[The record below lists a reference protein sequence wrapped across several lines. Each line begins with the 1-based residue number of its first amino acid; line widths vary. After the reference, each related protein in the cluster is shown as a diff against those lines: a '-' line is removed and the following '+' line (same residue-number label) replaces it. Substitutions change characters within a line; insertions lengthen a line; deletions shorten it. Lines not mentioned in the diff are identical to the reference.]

1 MDFVITFFRD
11 ILDGP
16 IYIIV
21 AIISGILICSCIGYL
36 AEVSINKK
44 KAKEQYD
51 NEHYQETANSHD
63 NSAVSMKT
71 KTIVPNATNPI
82 NNIGGQVVS
91 TNVDVSVN
99 EIQNNNSVAPQQPS
113 NAMSQ
118 PQQSSPIPEMQS
130 TQVLSG
136 VQNIPSAP
144 INTPN
149 IDINSMQNINK

>member
-51 NEHYQETANSHD
+51 NEHYQETNNSYD

-71 KTIVPNATNPI
+71 KTIVSDATNPI

-91 TNVDVSVN
+91 TNVEVPA
-99 EIQNNNSVAPQQPS
+99 EQIQYNNSGVSQQSS
-113 NAMSQ
+113 NTISQ
-118 PQQSSPIPEMQS
+118 PQQPSPIPEMQS
-130 TQVLSG
+130 AQT
-136 VQNIPSAP
+136 IPSAP

-149 IDINSMQNINK
+149 IDVNSMQNINK

>member
-1 MDFVITFFRD
+1 MDFIITFFRD

-16 IYIIV
+16 VYIIV

-36 AEVSINKK
+36 AEVSINKR
-44 KAKEQYD
+44 KAKEQYA
-51 NEHYQETANSHD
+51 NEHYQETGNSHD

-71 KTIVPNATNPI
+71 KTIAPNANNPI
-82 NNIGGQVVS
+82 NNIGSQVVS
-91 TNVDVSVN
+91 TNVEVPMN

-144 INTPN
+144 INTSN
-149 IDINSMQNINK
+149 IDVNSMQNINK

>member
-1 MDFVITFFRD
+1 MDFIITFFRD

-16 IYIIV
+16 VYIIV

-36 AEVSINKK
+36 AEVSINKR

-51 NEHYQETANSHD
+51 NEHYQETGNSYD

-71 KTIVPNATNPI
+71 KTIAPNANNPI

-91 TNVDVSVN
+91 TNVEVPMN

-113 NAMSQ
+113 NVMSQ
-118 PQQSSPIPEMQS
+118 PQQSSPIFEMQS
-130 TQVLSG
+130 TQVLPG

-144 INTPN
+144 INTSN
-149 IDINSMQNINK
+149 IDVNSMQNINK

>member
-1 MDFVITFFRD
+1 MDFIITFFRD

-16 IYIIV
+16 LYIIV

-51 NEHYQETANSHD
+51 NEHYQETSNSND

-71 KTIVPNATNPI
+71 KTIVPDATNPI

-91 TNVDVSVN
+91 ANVEIPMNQVQYNSSV
-99 EIQNNNSVAPQQPS
+99 VPPQPS
-113 NAMSQ
+113 NTMNQQ
-118 PQQSSPIPEMQS
+118 PQTSSIPEMQNN
-130 TQVLSG
+130 QVLPDA
-136 VQNIPSAP
+136 QNIPSSP
-144 INTPN
+144 VNPPN
-149 IDINSMQNINK
+149 IGVDYMQNINK